1 MALSPK
7 WYQFMVSLFASLGSY
22 LFGYDL
28 GVIAE
33 VIASGNFMHKFN
45 ASLTQQGVVVSL
57 FTGGAFCGAFFGG
70 PSGDYLG
77 RRWTIIICS
86 VVFLLGG
93 ALQTGA
99 SSLEF
104 LSCSDIRPV
113 RPNLL
118 TLPSVAVSLH
128 SSNSCWVSVL
138 WWPRGFPTPRIPISR
153 ITTVHNGDFLWVFN
167 WCPLSSLVH

>member
-1 MALSPK
+1 
-7 WYQFMVSLFASLGSY
+7 MVSLFASLGSY

-33 VIASGNFMHKFN
+33 VIASGNFVNKFN
-45 ASLTQQGVVVSL
+45 ASLTEQGVVVSL

-77 RRWTIIICS
+77 RRWTIIIGS

-104 LSCSDIRPV
+104 LYSGRFFAGLGVGMLVMIIPLYQVSFHAPSSSA
-113 RPNLL
+113 LL
-118 TLPSVAVSLH
+118 S
-128 SSNSCWVSVL
+128 
-138 WWPRGFPTPRIPISR
+138 
-153 ITTVHNGDFLWVFN
+153 
-167 WCPLSSLVH
+167 